1 MFNIGMQELLLVL
14 LIAFLVVGPKD
25 LPKVARWIARMIK
38 KLRKYIDQV
47 KDELGWDELTADVE
61 ETKKQVEATFADA
74 DIAGELKDT
83 EKEIRSAVEGL
94 KADVETAEKSLK
106 EAAETK

>member
-38 KLRKYIDQV
+38 KLRAYVTQL
-47 KDELGWDELTADVE
+47 KDELGWDELADDAK
-61 ETKKQVEATFADA
+61 ETKKQVESVFADA
-74 DIAGELKDT
+74 DVAGEIKDVEQELK
-83 EKEIRSAVEGL
+83 SAVEGL
-94 KADVETAEKSLK
+94 KTDVE
-106 EAAETK
+106 AADKALQDAAKQ

>member
-38 KLRKYIDQV
+38 KLRAYMAQL
-47 KDELGWDELTADVE
+47 KDELGWDELADDVK
-61 ETKKQVEATFADA
+61 ETKKQVESVFADA
-74 DIAGELKDT
+74 DVAGEIKDVEQELK
-83 EKEIRSAVEGL
+83 SAVDGL
-94 KADVETAEKSLK
+94 KTDVAAADKALQ
-106 EAAETK
+106 EAAKR

>member
-38 KLRKYIDQV
+38 KARKYIEQV
-47 KDELGWDELTADVE
+47 KDELGWDELADDAK
-61 ETKKQVEATFADA
+61 ETKKQVESVFADA
-74 DIAGELKDT
+74 DVAGELKDT
-83 EKEIRSAVEGL
+83 EKEIKSAVAGL
-94 KADVETAEKSLK
+94 QADVEEADKSLK
-106 EAAETK
+106 EAVKQ